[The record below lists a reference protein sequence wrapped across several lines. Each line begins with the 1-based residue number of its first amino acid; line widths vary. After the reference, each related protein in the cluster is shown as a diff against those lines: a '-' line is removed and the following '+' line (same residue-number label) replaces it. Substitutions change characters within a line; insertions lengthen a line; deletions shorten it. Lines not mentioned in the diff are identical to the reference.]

1 VARGFDSKS
10 VTDQQEE
17 AEQARER
24 RTSTPAP
31 AAASTKRKNLELAR
45 ADLLRR
51 IDAAPESR
59 RAELKATLSALDELI
74 RRS

>member
-24 RTSTPAP
+24 RTSTPP
-31 AAASTKRKNLELAR
+31 PASTKRKNLELAR

-59 RAELKATLSALDELI
+59 RAELKATLAALDELI
-74 RRS
+74 RKS